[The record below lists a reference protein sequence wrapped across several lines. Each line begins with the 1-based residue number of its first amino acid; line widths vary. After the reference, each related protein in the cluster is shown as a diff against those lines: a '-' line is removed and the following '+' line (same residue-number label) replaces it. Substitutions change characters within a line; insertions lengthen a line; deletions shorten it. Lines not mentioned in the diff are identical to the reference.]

1 MRRIVVY
8 GAGAIGG
15 VIGHRLFATG
25 AEVVL
30 IARGEHRA
38 AIARDGLRVVSPTAT
53 TVARIPVVGAPAE
66 IDWSGEEIV
75 ALTMKG
81 QDTEAALDALEAAAP
96 ATIAI
101 ACAQN
106 GVENERLALR
116 RYASVYSVVVQLPAT
131 HVEPGVV
138 VERSSPVPG
147 SLDLGCFPDGVDE
160 GAEELAAALRAAGF
174 SAQAR
179 ADISR
184 WKYAKLLR
192 NLPNAVQAL
201 FDTTDGAVEIRE
213 RAQAEALAAF
223 AAAAIDHV
231 GDEEYDA
238 RHERLITVKPV
249 PGQAYGGGSS
259 WQSLVRG
266 SGSIESNQLNGEIV
280 LLGRLHGVPTP
291 VNEALRRAAIEAALA
306 GERPG
311 THDEESFLAQL
322 DAGTAA

>member
-8 GAGAIGG
+8 GAGAVGG
-15 VIGHRLFATG
+15 VIGQRLFASG

-30 IARGEHRA
+30 IARGEHGA
-38 AIARDGLRVVSPTAT
+38 AIARDGLRVVSPTGT
-53 TVARIPVVGAPAE
+53 RVAHVPVVDAPSRV
-66 IDWSGEEIV
+66 DWSGDEFV

-81 QDTEAALDALEAAAP
+81 QDTETALDALEVAAP
-96 ATIAI
+96 ASISI

-147 SLDLGCFPDGVDE
+147 SLDLGRFPDGVDE
-160 GAEELAAALRAAGF
+160 GAQELASALRAAGF
-174 SAQAR
+174 SADAR
-179 ADISR
+179 GDISR

-201 FDTTDGAVEIRE
+201 FDTTDGAAAIRE

-223 AAAAIDHV
+223 AAAGIEYV
-231 GDEEYDA
+231 GDAEYDA

-249 PGQAYGGGSS
+249 PGQPYGGGSS
-259 WQSLVRG
+259 WQSLARG
-266 SGSIESNQLNGEIV
+266 RGSIESNQLNGEIV

-291 VNEALRRAAIEAALA
+291 VNEALRRAAIEAAHA
-306 GERPG
+306 AVAPG
-311 THDEESFLAQL
+311 AYDEESFLAQL
-322 DAGTAA
+322 DAGSPG